1 MSFRKI
7 KLKIKKEN
15 LQEIVEA
22 LTKDNEV
29 ELVLNV
35 EENKKNFGYLSST
48 AGILDWDFVDS
59 ETNDSRLVESKE
71 EKPEIKT
78 KGKKLEDIEIKD
90 FNKLAWIVELYWS
103 IGKGGWQQDD
113 FYTRIDIEAEKYIK
127 NPNSII
133 SGLNHLMVKT
143 LIEYYYDDSNVE
155 IGITDTINKL
165 KEKSQRIFQCS
176 TISEVTKLLY
186 GEK

>member
-15 LQEIVEA
+15 LQEIVEV
-22 LTKDNEV
+22 LTKDNEI
-29 ELVLNV
+29 ELILNV
-35 EENKKNFGYLSST
+35 EENKKNFGYLSSNP
-48 AGILDWDFVDS
+48 GILDWDFVDS
-59 ETNDSRLVESKE
+59 ETNDNRLVESKE

-103 IGKGGWQQDD
+103 LGKDGWQRDD
-113 FYTRIDIEAEKYIK
+113 FYTYLDITAENYIK
-127 NPNSII
+127 NPNNIT
-133 SGLNHLMVKT
+133 SGINHLMIKT
-143 LIEYYYDDSNVE
+143 LIEYYYHLCSLE
-155 IGITDTINKL
+155 EGINDTLQKL
-165 KEKSQRIFQCS
+165 KKYSQQIFQCS

-186 GEK
+186 GKK